1 METVELMKALGHE
14 TRLRVVHLLLQK
26 ETLCVCDLFE
36 VLQLPQPTVSR
47 HLKILRD
54 KGLVSD
60 FRNNQW
66 VHYCLVQQDD
76 PRIMDI
82 LESVVALAK
91 VAAVFAQ
98 DSQRLKQ
105 TVLADCC

>member
-1 METVELMKALGHE
+1 MNAVELMKVLGHE
-14 TRLRVVHLLLQK
+14 TRLRVVHLLMLK

-54 KGLVSD
+54 KGLVAD
-60 FRNNQW
+60 FRHNQW
-66 VHYCLVQQDD
+66 VHYRLLTQDD
-76 PRIMDI
+76 SRVMGI
-82 LESVVALAK
+82 LTSVLEMAK
-91 VAAVFAQ
+91 DSPVFKQ
-98 DSQRLKQ
+98 DSDRLNQ